1 VEYSDKIMDHF
12 RNPRNLGEI
21 SDADGIGTVGNPNCG
36 DVMKMYI
43 RVGKRPLSSKSKV
56 HLSRPTRAEAES
68 PKEEEYIQEV
78 KFQTLGCG
86 AAIASSS
93 IATELV
99 LGKSL
104 GEALKITGR
113 HIANEMGKFP
123 PAKYHCSILA
133 EEGIKKAIEDYQAKK
148 KNNSFVSS

>member
-1 VEYSDKIMDHF
+1 MDYSDKIMDHF

-21 SDADGIGTVGNPNCG
+21 ENADGVGTVGNPSCG

-43 RVGKRPLSSKSKV
+43 RVGKRPSSQKSKV
-56 HLSRPTRAEAES
+56 QS
-68 PKEEEYIQEV
+68 PKEEEYIKEV

-99 LGKSL
+99 VGKTIP
-104 GEALKITGR
+104 EALKITGR

-133 EEGIKKAIEDYQAKK
+133 EEGIKKAIDDYKSKQAGKP
-148 KNNSFVSS
+148 VSS

>member
-1 VEYSDKIMDHF
+1 MDYSDKIMDHF

-21 SDADGIGTVGNPNCG
+21 KDADGVGTVGNPSCG
-36 DVMKMYI
+36 DVMKMFI
-43 RVGKRPLSSKSKV
+43 KVSKHKDGV
-56 HLSRPTRAEAES
+56 
-68 PKEEEYIQEV
+68 EYIDDVQ
-78 KFQTLGCG
+78 FQTLGCG

-99 LGKSL
+99 KGKSL
-104 GEALKITGR
+104 AEALKVTGR

-123 PAKYHCSILA
+123 PAKFHCSILA

-148 KNNSFVSS
+148 KK

>member
-1 VEYSDKIMDHF
+1 MENIYSEEIMDHF

-21 SDADGIGTVGNPNCG
+21 VDADGVGTVGNPRCG
-36 DVMKMYI
+36 DVMKIYI
-43 RVGKRPLSSKSKV
+43 KVSRQSSVVGRKQTTTNDKQ
-56 HLSRPTRAEAES
+56 PTTN
-68 PKEEEYIQEV
+68 EYISDI

-99 LGKSL
+99 KGKTL
-104 GEALKITGR
+104 NEALKISSEE
-113 HIANEMGKFP
+113 IAKRMGKFP

-133 EEGIKKAIEDYQAKK
+133 EEGIKKAINDYRKK
-148 KNNSFVSS
+148 SKKS

>member
-1 VEYSDKIMDHF
+1 MDNLYSEKVMDHF

-21 SDADGIGTVGNPNCG
+21 ADADGVGTVGNPNCG
-36 DVMKMYI
+36 DVMKIYI
-43 RVGKRPLSSKSKV
+43 KV
-56 HLSRPTRAEAES
+56 EDDKIAD
-68 PKEEEYIQEV
+68 I

-99 LGKSL
+99 KGKSIE
-104 GEALKITGR
+104 EALKLTSKE
-113 HIANEMGKFP
+113 IAEQMGKFP

-133 EEGIKKAIEDYQAKK
+133 EEGIRSAIADFKRKKPH
-148 KNNSFVSS
+148 

>member
-1 VEYSDKIMDHF
+1 MFIKVGHRTPGVGRKTDNGQRVTGNEATEEF
-12 RNPRNLGEI
+12 I
-21 SDADGIGTVGNPNCG
+21 S
-36 DVMKMYI
+36 
-43 RVGKRPLSSKSKV
+43 
-56 HLSRPTRAEAES
+56 
-68 PKEEEYIQEV
+68 EV

-99 LGKSL
+99 KGKSL
-104 GEALKITGR
+104 KEALKITGR

-133 EEGIKKAIEDYQAKK
+133 EEGIKKAIEDYKSKQ
-148 KNNSFVSS
+148 VSK

>member
-1 VEYSDKIMDHF
+1 MDNLYSEKVMEHF

-21 SDADGIGTVGNPNCG
+21 TDADGVGTVSNPNCG
-36 DVMKMYI
+36 DVMKIYI
-43 RVGKRPLSSKSKV
+43 KIGKPRTENGKRK
-56 HLSRPTRAEAES
+56 
-68 PKEEEYIQEV
+68 EYIADI

-99 LGKSL
+99 KGKTIE
-104 GEALKITGR
+104 EALKVTSKQ
-113 HIANEMGKFP
+113 IAEQMGKFP

-133 EEGIKKAIEDYQAKK
+133 EEGVRSAINDYRRKK
-148 KNNSFVSS
+148 S

>member
-1 VEYSDKIMDHF
+1 MEYSDKIMDHF

-21 SDADGIGTVGNPNCG
+21 EDADGVGTVGNPSCG
-36 DVMKMYI
+36 DVMKMFI
-43 RVGKRPLSSKSKV
+43 KIGKRQTANGKP
-56 HLSRPTRAEAES
+56 
-68 PKEEEYIQEV
+68 EEFISEV

-99 LGKSL
+99 KGKSL
-104 GEALKITGR
+104 DEALKITGK

-133 EEGIKKAIEDYQAKK
+133 EEGIKKAIENYKSK
-148 KNNSFVSS
+148 RRIS